1 MSRENR
7 HSRLMIWRLARRLAL
22 RHDQPGSNWKRIAA
36 RALRGGL
43 PCPIF
48 GLFVSTFSSE
58 LRNRRYRH
66 QLASL
71 RASKG
76 CLLWSQLRS
85 GGRRGRARGP
95 FAARQRR
102 ASARRC
108 SSERDRPSPRP
119 GRPRAA
125 RGPHDRACPRRS
137 ARVLFKLSPA
147 SRRPT
152 AAAPRSI
159 GAAPR
164 LSVVDKPCFEP
175 TQPFKRPR
183 DRPRRA
189 STTTRLPSLASLIAS
204 LLSLQ

>member
-1 MSRENR
+1 MAPRPPPSATPR
-7 HSRLMIWRLARRLAL
+7 
-22 RHDQPGSNWKRIAA
+22 AA
-36 RALRGGL
+36 RHQLEANCCQSIARWAAM
-43 PCPIF
+43 PYF
-48 GLFVSTFSSE
+48 WSFVPTFSSE

-102 ASARRC
+102 ASARR
-108 SSERDRPSPRP
+108 SSSGRDRPSPRP

-125 RGPHDRACPRRS
+125 RGPHQRACARRS
-137 ARVLFKLSPA
+137 ARVLFRLSPA
-147 SRRPT
+147 PRRPT
-152 AAAPRSI
+152 AAAPRSS

-175 TQPFKRPR
+175 NQLFKRPR
-183 DRPRRA
+183 GRPRRRNA
-189 STTTRLPSLASLIAS
+189 QVWET
-204 LLSLQ
+204 